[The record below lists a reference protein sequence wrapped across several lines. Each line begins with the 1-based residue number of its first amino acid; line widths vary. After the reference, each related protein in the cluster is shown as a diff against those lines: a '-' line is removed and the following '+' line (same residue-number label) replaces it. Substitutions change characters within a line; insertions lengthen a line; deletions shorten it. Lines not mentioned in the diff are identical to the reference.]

1 MLADGVL
8 ITFLGMGA
16 VFAFLLL
23 LVWVVQLMSHILQKN
38 DDTDLTQVAATIAIA
53 LSKGESK

>member
-38 DDTDLTQVAATIAIA
+38 DDKDLTQVAATIAIA

>member
-1 MLADGVL
+1 MLADGIL

-16 VFAFLLL
+16 VFAFLIL
-23 LVWVVQLMSHILQKN
+23 LVWVVQLMSHVFQKS
-38 DDTDLTQVAATIAIA
+38 DSDLSAVAATIAIA

>member
-1 MLADGVL
+1 MLINGGL
-8 ITFLGMGA
+8 ITVLGMGA

-23 LVWVVQLMSHILQKN
+23 LVWAVQLMSRLLQKE
-38 DDTDLTQVAATIAIA
+38 DADLTQVAATIAIA

>member
-1 MLADGVL
+1 MLIDGVL

-23 LVWVVQLMSHILQKN
+23 LVGVVQLMSRILQRN

>member
-1 MLADGVL
+1 MLINGVL
-8 ITFLGMGA
+8 ITVLGMGA

-23 LVWVVQLMSHILQKN
+23 LVWAVQLMSRLLQKE
-38 DDTDLTQVAATIAIA
+38 DADLTQVAATIAIA

>member
-1 MLADGVL
+1 MLAEGAL
-8 ITFLGMGA
+8 ITFFGMGA

-23 LVWVVQLMSHILQKN
+23 LVWAVQLMSRLLQKE
-38 DDTDLTQVAATIAIA
+38 DADLTQVAATIAIA

>member
-16 VFAFLLL
+16 VFAFLIL
-23 LVWVVQLMSHILQKN
+23 LVWVVQLMSRILQE
-38 DDTDLTQVAATIAIA
+38 DDTDLSTVAATIAIA
-53 LSKGESK
+53 LNKGESK